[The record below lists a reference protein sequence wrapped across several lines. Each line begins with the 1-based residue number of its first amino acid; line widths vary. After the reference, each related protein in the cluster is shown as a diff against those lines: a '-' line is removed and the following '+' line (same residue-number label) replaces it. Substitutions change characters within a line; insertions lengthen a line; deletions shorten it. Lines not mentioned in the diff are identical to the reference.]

1 MSLRTPL
8 GTVLGHGTARGGV
21 HHWWMQ
27 RVTAVALVPLT
38 LWLLYALLALPL
50 ADHAAVSAWIAASWH
65 PLLLSLTV
73 LTMAWHSKLGVQVV
87 IEDYVH
93 HKALKT
99 AALLLSHFAHVLVA
113 LAAIYAVLRI
123 AFRSV

>member
-8 GTVLGHGTARGGV
+8 GAVLGRGAARAGV

-38 LWLLYALLALPL
+38 AWLLYSLLTLRL
-50 ADHAAVSAWIAASWH
+50 LDHATVALWIGTGWH
-65 PLLLSLTV
+65 PLLLTLTV
-73 LTMAWHSKLGVQVV
+73 LTMAWHSLLGVQVV

-93 HKALKT
+93 QAALKT
-99 AALLLSHFAHVLVA
+99 AALLASQFAHVLTA
-113 LAAIYAVLRI
+113 LLAVYAVLRI
-123 AFRSV
+123 AFRSY

>member
-1 MSLRTPL
+1 MSLRSPL
-8 GTVLGHGTARGGV
+8 GTVLGRGVAKGGV

-38 LWLLYALLALPL
+38 LWLLCALLSLPL
-50 ADHAAVSAWIAASWH
+50 TDHAVVSAWIAVSWN

-73 LTMAWHSKLGVQVV
+73 LAMAWHSLLGVQVV

-99 AALLLSHFAHVLVA
+99 AALLVSQFAHVLVA
-113 LAAIYAVLRI
+113 LAAVYAVLRI

>member
-8 GTVLGHGTARGGV
+8 GTALGSGTARGGV

-38 LWLLYALLALPL
+38 LWLAYSLLTLRL
-50 ADHAAVSAWIAASWH
+50 ADHAIVSLWIGAGWH

-73 LTMAWHSKLGVQVV
+73 LTMAWHSKLGVEVV

-99 AALLLSHFAHVLVA
+99 TALLLSQYAHVLTA
-113 LAAIYAVLRI
+113 LAAVYAVARI
-123 AFRSV
+123 AFRSL